1 MMTLMDRRGFV
12 IGTVLAGG
20 VAALPTAAFAAGRHE
35 LVYVGMHGGQIH
47 AARFN
52 AATGAI
58 NLIGPVADNK
68 RPTWGLRH
76 PTLPVIYFNEEAG
89 NDGKGQG
96 GVQAF
101 RVDAATGALT
111 KITDV
116 RAGGGGTTHLW
127 IDSPSQT
134 LFAVNYGGGTMATIP
149 VKADGSLGEVTS
161 LTQFQGAGPHK
172 RQNSPHPHGVSV
184 DPSGQWVLVT
194 DLGSDRIWILP
205 FDRKAGTVGTF
216 DKASPNHFVMPAGSG
231 PRHMAWHP
239 SGRYVYVVE
248 ELTANVDL
256 FGFNA
261 SSGQLTKF
269 QSLSTDD
276 AAFIGDKSA
285 AEVMVSR
292 DGRFVYTSNRG
303 DHMIVVH
310 AVDRRTGMLTRI
322 QRISSGGPWPWHF
335 VIHPNGKWMLVANRD
350 ANALAIL
357 SIDRRTGKL
366 VPTDKKLTT
375 PSPVHVLLSGL

>member
-1 MMTLMDRRGFV
+1 MKILVGRRDFLMGALLV
-12 IGTVLAGG
+12 GG
-20 VAALPTAAFAAGRHE
+20 VMALPTAGFAAGRDE

-52 AATGAI
+52 AATGDI
-58 NLIGPVADNK
+58 RMIGPVADNR

-89 NDGKGQG
+89 NDGTGQG

-101 RVDAATGALT
+101 RVDPITGALAKT
-111 KITDV
+111 SDV

-127 IDSPSQT
+127 LDGPSQT

-149 VKADGSLGEVTS
+149 VNVDGSLGEVTS
-161 LTQFQGAGPHK
+161 LTRFEGAGPHK
-172 RQNSPHPHGVSV
+172 RQGSPHPHGVSV
-184 DPSGQWVLVT
+184 DPGGQWVLIT

-205 FDRKAGTVGTF
+205 FDRTAKKVGAF
-216 DKASPNHFVMPAGSG
+216 DKASPAHFVMPAGSG

-239 SGRYVYVVE
+239 SGRFLYVVE

-256 FGFNA
+256 FGFDGA
-261 SSGQLTKF
+261 IGKLTRL
-269 QSLSTDD
+269 QSLSTDEPS
-276 AAFIGDKSA
+276 FTGDKSA
-285 AEVMVSR
+285 AEVVVSK

-310 AVDRRTGMLTRI
+310 AVDRKSGMLTRI
-322 QRISSGGPWPWHF
+322 QRIASGGPRPWHF
-335 VIHPNGKWMLVANRD
+335 AIHPNGKWMLVANRD
-350 ANALAIL
+350 ANAVSILAIN
-357 SIDRRTGKL
+357 RRTGRLAATTKPL
-366 VPTDKKLTT
+366 ET

>member
-1 MMTLMDRRGFV
+1 MRLFGRRA
-12 IGTVLAGG
+12 VLAGAVMAAG
-20 VAALPTAAFAAGRHE
+20 AAALPTIAFATGRHE
-35 LVYVGMHGGQIH
+35 LVYIGMHGGKIH

-52 AATGAI
+52 AGTGDI
-58 NLIGPVADNK
+58 VMIGPVADNK

-89 NDGKGQG
+89 NDATAPG

-101 RVDAATGALT
+101 RVDRKTGALAR
-111 KITDV
+111 ISDV

-127 IDSPSQT
+127 LDRPSRT

-149 VKADGSLGEVTS
+149 VNADGSLGEVTS
-161 LTQFQGAGPHK
+161 LTRFEGAGPNK
-172 RQNSPHPHGVSV
+172 RQASAHPHGVSV
-184 DPSGQWVLVT
+184 DPSGHWVLVS

-205 FDRKAGTVGTF
+205 FDRKAGKVGAF
-216 DKASPNHFVMPAGSG
+216 DKASPTHFVMPAGSG

-239 SGRYVYVVE
+239 SGRFLYLVE

-256 FGFNA
+256 FGFNPV
-261 SSGQLTKF
+261 SGRLTKL

-276 AAFIGDKSA
+276 PSFTGDRSA
-285 AEVMVSR
+285 AEVAVSK
-292 DGRFVYTSNRG
+292 DGRFVYTCNRG

-310 AVDRRTGMLTRI
+310 AVDRGTGILTQI
-322 QRISSGGPWPWHF
+322 QRISSGGRRPWHF
-335 VIHPNGKWMLVANRD
+335 AIHPNGKWMLVANRD
-350 ANALAIL
+350 TNAVSVL
-357 SIDRRTGKL
+357 SIDRHTGKL
-366 VPTDKKLTT
+366 AATGKALET